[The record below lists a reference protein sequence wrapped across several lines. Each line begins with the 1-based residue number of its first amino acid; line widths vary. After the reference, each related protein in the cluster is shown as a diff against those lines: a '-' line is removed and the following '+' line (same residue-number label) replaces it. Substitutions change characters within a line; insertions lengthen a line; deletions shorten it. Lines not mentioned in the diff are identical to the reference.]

1 VHEGRPIEDVELMTR
16 VAAHDESAV
25 GELYDRFGPLV
36 YRMAYQVLPSKSDA
50 EDAVQEVFVRLW
62 RTADRYD
69 PSRAALST
77 WVVLITRRFLVD
89 RLRRSRV
96 RVKATCALQ
105 EQWSMQGEGQAESTP
120 LEHVQESERFEA
132 LMNRIDRLP
141 ELQRAVLTRAYLG
154 GQTLRQIGLELDR
167 PIGTIKST
175 LSRAMVRLRE
185 QTVGGEEQVSP

>member
-1 VHEGRPIEDVELMTR
+1 MSDGRPVEDVDLMQR
-16 VAAHDESAV
+16 VAANDESAV
-25 GELYDRFGPLV
+25 GELYDRFGSLV
-36 YRMAYQVLPSKSDA
+36 YRMAYQMLPSKTDA

-77 WVVLITRRFLVD
+77 WVVLITRRYLVD

-96 RVKATCALQ
+96 RVKATYALQ
-105 EQWSMQGEGQAESTP
+105 EQWSAGGATEAPASP
-120 LEHVQESERFEA
+120 LQNVEDTERFEA
-132 LMNRIDRLP
+132 LMQRIERLP

-185 QTVGGEEQVSP
+185 QAVGGEEPV

>member
-1 VHEGRPIEDVELMTR
+1 MSDGRPVQDVELMQR
-16 VAAHDESAV
+16 VAANDESAV
-25 GELYDRFGPLV
+25 GELYDRFGSLV
-36 YRMAYQVLPSKSDA
+36 YRMAYQMLPSKTDA

-77 WVVLITRRFLVD
+77 WVVLITRRYLVD

-96 RVKATCALQ
+96 RVKATYALQ
-105 EQWSMQGEGQAESTP
+105 EQWSAGGATEAPASP
-120 LEHVQESERFEA
+120 LQNVEDTERFEA
-132 LMNRIDRLP
+132 LMKRIERLP

-185 QTVGGEEQVSP
+185 QAVGGEEPV

>member
-1 VHEGRPIEDVELMTR
+1 MSDGRPLDDVDLMAR
-16 VAAHDESAV
+16 VAANDESAV
-25 GELYDRFGPLV
+25 GELYDRFGSLV
-36 YRMAYQVLPSKSDA
+36 YRMAYQMLPSKTDA

-77 WVVLITRRFLVD
+77 WVVLITRRYLVD

-96 RVKATCALQ
+96 RVKATYALQ
-105 EQWSMQGEGQAESTP
+105 EQWAGGGESDAPDSP
-120 LEHVQESERFEA
+120 LQHVEDSERFEA
-132 LMNRIDRLP
+132 LMKRIERLP

-185 QTVGGEEQVSP
+185 QAVGGGEEPV

>member
-1 VHEGRPIEDVELMTR
+1 METQKAKDEALMARIANGEEGAVE
-16 VAAHDESAV
+16 
-25 GELYDRFGPLV
+25 ELYDRFGSLV
-36 YRMAYQVLPSKSDA
+36 YRMAYQMLPSKSDA

-62 RTADRYD
+62 KTADRFD
-69 PSRAALST
+69 STRAALST
-77 WVVLITRRFLVD
+77 WVVLITRRYLVD

-96 RVKATCALQ
+96 RVKAALELQ
-105 EQWSMQGEGQAESTP
+105 EQKSAGQTARELPVDDAE
-120 LEHVQESERFEA
+120 LQERFTL
-132 LMNRIDRLP
+132 LMSRIEKLP

-185 QTVGGEEQVSP
+185 QSVGGEEPVT

>member
-1 VHEGRPIEDVELMTR
+1 MARIANGEEGAVE
-16 VAAHDESAV
+16 
-25 GELYDRFGPLV
+25 ELYDRFGSLV
-36 YRMAYQVLPSKSDA
+36 YRMAYQMLPSKSDA

-62 RTADRYD
+62 KTADRFD
-69 PSRAALST
+69 STRAALST
-77 WVVLITRRFLVD
+77 WVVLITRRYLVD

-96 RVKATCALQ
+96 RVKAALELQ
-105 EQWSMQGEGQAESTP
+105 EQKSAGQTARELPVDDAE
-120 LEHVQESERFEA
+120 LQERFTL
-132 LMNRIDRLP
+132 LMSRIEKLP

-185 QTVGGEEQVSP
+185 QSVGGEEPVT

>member
-1 VHEGRPIEDVELMTR
+1 MTDGRQMEDVELMTR
-16 VAAHDESAV
+16 VAANDESAV
-25 GELYDRFGPLV
+25 GELYDRFGSLV
-36 YRMAYQVLPSKSDA
+36 YRMAYQMLPSKTDA

-77 WVVLITRRFLVD
+77 WVVLITRRYLVD

-96 RVKATCALQ
+96 RVKATYALQ
-105 EQWSMQGEGQAESTP
+105 EQWSAGGGTKAPVSP
-120 LEHVQESERFEA
+120 LQDVEDSERFEA
-132 LMNRIDRLP
+132 LMQRIERLP

-185 QTVGGEEQVSP
+185 QAVGGEEPV

>member
-1 VHEGRPIEDVELMTR
+1 MTR
-16 VAAHDESAV
+16 VAANDEAAV
-25 GELYDRFGPLV
+25 GELYDRFGSLV
-36 YRMAYQVLPSKSDA
+36 YRMAYQMLPSKTDA

-77 WVVLITRRFLVD
+77 WVVLITRRYLVD

-96 RVKATCALQ
+96 RVKATYALQ
-105 EQWSMQGEGQAESTP
+105 EQWSAGGGTEAPVSP
-120 LEHVQESERFEA
+120 LQDVENSERFEA
-132 LMNRIDRLP
+132 LMQRIERLP

-185 QTVGGEEQVSP
+185 QAVGGEEPV

>member
-1 VHEGRPIEDVELMTR
+1 METQKAKDEALMARIADGGEGAVE
-16 VAAHDESAV
+16 
-25 GELYDRFGPLV
+25 ELYDRFGSLV
-36 YRMAYQVLPSKSDA
+36 YRMAYQMLPSKADA

-62 RTADRYD
+62 KTADRFD
-69 PSRAALST
+69 STRAALST
-77 WVVLITRRFLVD
+77 WVVLITRRYLVD

-96 RVKATCALQ
+96 RVRAAMELQAQKSAGQTAREIPVDEAELQ
-105 EQWSMQGEGQAESTP
+105 E
-120 LEHVQESERFEA
+120 RFTL
-132 LMNRIDRLP
+132 LMKRIEKLP

-185 QTVGGEEQVSP
+185 QSVGGEEPVT